1 LSASAWTLIPMPD
14 SQTPSLPSA
23 PAAEPLPV
31 LRWSR
36 LRTALT
42 VAAAVL
48 LTALI
53 LYALQRLTVQIR
65 YADLLAAIRD
75 TSRLNIALAI
85 AATIASFVALTGYDF
100 SSLRYV
106 DAHVKPRVVMLTSF
120 ISYALGN
127 TVGLGV
133 LTGGAVRMRLY
144 SAAGVETPKVGRAIA
159 FNALAFGIG
168 ISTLGAFGLLWGA
181 RQMGGLTH
189 LSTNLLRTI
198 AVLILMGVA
207 AFVTLCAARR
217 ELPLGRRVTLRLPSA
232 GLALQQLGISVVELV
247 CSAAALWF
255 LLPHDGINFP
265 AFVAFYAIAI
275 TLGIISHVP
284 GGLGVFEATLLLA
297 YSGRMPTEQL
307 AGALILYR
315 GIYYL
320 LPLLVAVAMLAL
332 FELRVGVAAPVTRAA
347 ARLSPAFLAAFTLIV
362 GVMLLVSGA
371 TPATDEAAELLA
383 LKVPLPLV
391 EASHFIGSMAGIA
404 FLFIARGLLHRLD
417 AAWWAALLLAGL
429 SLVLAL
435 PKGFAVG
442 EMVLLAFLGLTLVA
456 SRKEFDRRASLLT
469 QSFSIDWF
477 IAIGCVIAV
486 VVWVLFFAY
495 REVDYGNELWWQFA
509 INGSAPRSLRAV
521 SGIAALALFYA
532 SWQLMR
538 PVSGEVHPAGPEEL
552 QRAQAIVRKQP
563 RAEAVLA
570 LTGDKALL
578 FSASGNAFL
587 MYGKHARSWVAL
599 HDPVGPVKEW
609 PELIWRFIELA
620 AQHGGR
626 AAFYQVPP
634 ASLPVYLDAGL
645 RALKLGEYAA
655 VSLPDFTLKGSAR
668 ANLRHG
674 ASRGER
680 EGLVFE
686 WREGEA
692 IAEWLPQLRAVS
704 DAWLAAHETREK
716 SFSLGRFDERYLKAG
731 AIGAAKHGE
740 KIVAFVSVMITEQRV
755 DSVVDL
761 MRYLPD
767 APKGA
772 MDFLFARTLTQ
783 LQSLGYQSFGL
794 GMAPMS
800 GMIDHP
806 LASRW
811 HRFGRLLFAH
821 GGQFYNFQ
829 GLRAFKEKFAPDWE
843 PRYLVAPGGLAPL
856 LTLADIAALIGG
868 GLKGV
873 ISK

>member
-1 LSASAWTLIPMPD
+1 MAD
-14 SQTPSLPSA
+14 PSPPSA
-23 PAAEPLPV
+23 ASPTASEAARE

-36 LRTALT
+36 WRVALFVLGA
-42 VAAAVL
+42 VA

-53 LYALQRLTVQIR
+53 LFALQRLTAQIR
-65 YADLLAAIRD
+65 YPDLVAAIRS
-75 TSRLNIALAI
+75 TPRLDIVLAVLMTAASFIAL
-85 AATIASFVALTGYDF
+85 SGYDF

-106 DAHVKPRVVMLTSF
+106 GARVKPRVVLLTSF
-120 ISYALGN
+120 IAYALGN

-133 LTGGAVRMRLY
+133 LTGGAVRMRMY
-144 SAAGVETPKVGRAIA
+144 SAAGVAAPNVGRAIA

-168 ISTLGAFGLLWGA
+168 ISTLGALGLLWGA
-181 RQMGGLTH
+181 PQMGSVTALPA
-189 LSTNLLRTI
+189 NLLRTI
-198 AVLILMGVA
+198 AAALLMAVA
-207 AFVTLCAARR
+207 AFVAICSVRRTLR
-217 ELPLGRRVTLRLPSA
+217 LGRRLSVTLPRA
-232 GLALQQLGISVVELV
+232 GLVVQQLGISLVELLF
-247 CSAAALWF
+247 SAAALWF
-255 LLPHDGINFP
+255 LLPHEGLSLA
-265 AFVAFYAIAI
+265 AFVAFYAIAV

-297 YSGRMPTEQL
+297 YAGRIPAEQL

-332 FELRVGVAAPVTRAA
+332 FELRVGMAAPVTRAA
-347 ARLSPAFLAAFTLIV
+347 ARLSPALLAAFTLVV
-362 GVMLLVSGA
+362 GVMLLLSGA

-417 AAWWAALLLAGL
+417 AAWWAALLLAVL

-442 EMVLLAFLGLTLVA
+442 EMALLGFLGLTLLA
-456 SRKEFDRRASLLT
+456 SRKEFDRRASLLA
-469 QSFSIDWF
+469 QSFSLDWL
-477 IAIGCVIAV
+477 IAVGCVIAV
-486 VVWVLFFAY
+486 IVWVLFFAY
-495 REVDYGNELWWQFA
+495 RDVDYGNEMWWQFA
-509 INGSAPRSLRAV
+509 FDGNAPRSLRAIT
-521 SGIAALALFYA
+521 GIAALALVYA

-538 PVSGEVHPAGPEEL
+538 PVSGDVQPADAEAL
-552 QRAQAIVRKQP
+552 QRAQAIIRQQP
-563 RAEAVLA
+563 RAEAMLA
-570 LTGDKALL
+570 LTGDKSLL
-578 FSASGNAFL
+578 FSASGKAFL

-620 AQHGGR
+620 AAHGGR
-626 AAFYQVPP
+626 AAFYQVRP
-634 ASLPVYLDAGL
+634 ASLPLYLDAGL
-645 RALKLGEYAA
+645 RAFKLGEYAS
-655 VSLPDFTLKGSAR
+655 VSLPEFTLKGSAR

-674 ASRGER
+674 ATRGER
-680 EGLVFE
+680 EGLTFE
-686 WREGEA
+686 WREGDA
-692 IAEWLPQLRAVS
+692 IAEWLPQLRVVS
-704 DAWLAAHETREK
+704 DAWMAAHETREK
-716 SFSLGRFDERYLKAG
+716 SFSLGRFDERYLRAG
-731 AIGAAKHGE
+731 AVGVALHEGR
-740 KIVAFVSVMITEQRV
+740 IVAFVSVMITDQRV

-783 LQSLGYQSFGL
+783 LQALGYQSFGL

>member
-1 LSASAWTLIPMPD
+1 MSA
-14 SQTPSLPSA
+14 A
-23 PAAEPLPV
+23 PEPE

-36 LRTALT
+36 LRTVLT
-42 VAAAVL
+42 VIGAVA

-53 LYALQRLTVQIR
+53 LYALQRLTAQIR
-65 YADLLAAIRD
+65 YVDLVTAIRG
-75 TSRLNIALAI
+75 TSQLNVALAVL
-85 AATIASFVALTGYDF
+85 ATAASFVALTGYDF

-106 DAHVKPRVVMLTSF
+106 GARVKPRVVMLTSF
-120 ISYALGN
+120 IAYALGN
-127 TVGLGV
+127 TVGAGV
-133 LTGGAVRMRLY
+133 LTGGAVRMRMY
-144 SAAGVETPKVGRAIA
+144 SAAGIEAPKVGRAIA

-168 ISTLGAFGLLWGA
+168 ISTLGALGLLWGA
-181 RQMGGLTH
+181 RQMGGVTH
-189 LSTNLLRTI
+189 LSANLLRTI

-207 AFVTLCAARR
+207 AFITLCAARR
-217 ELPLGRRVTLRLPSA
+217 ELPLGPRATLRLPQP
-232 GLALQQLGISVVELV
+232 GLALQQLGLSVVELV
-247 CSAAALWF
+247 FSAAALWF
-255 LLPHDGINFP
+255 LLPHGGISF
-265 AFVAFYAIAI
+265 ATFVAFYAIAI

-297 YSGRMPTEQL
+297 YAGRVPTEQL
-307 AGALILYR
+307 AGALVLYR

-320 LPLLVAVAMLAL
+320 LPLLVAVAMLAI

-347 ARLSPAFLAAFTLIV
+347 ARLSPALLAAFTLIV
-362 GVMLLVSGA
+362 GIMLLVSGV

-417 AAWWAALLLAGL
+417 AAWWAAVFLAAL
-429 SLVLAL
+429 SFVLAL
-435 PKGFAVG
+435 PKGIAVG
-442 EMVLLAFLGLTLVA
+442 EMILLAFLGLALVA
-456 SRKEFDRRASLLT
+456 SRKEFYRRTSLVT

-477 IAIGCVIAV
+477 VAIGCVIAV

-495 REVDYGNELWWQFA
+495 RDVAYGNQLWWQFA
-509 INGSAPRSLRAV
+509 FDGNAPRSLRAIT
-521 SGIAALALFYA
+521 GIAALALIYA

-538 PVSGEVHPAGPEEL
+538 PVSGEVKPASAEEL
-552 QRAQAIVRKQP
+552 QWAQAIVRKQP
-563 RAEAVLA
+563 RAEGLLA
-570 LTGDKALL
+570 LTGDKSLL

-587 MYGKHARSWVAL
+587 MYGKNARSWVAL
-599 HDPVGPVKEW
+599 HDPIGPLKEW
-609 PELIWRFIELA
+609 PDLIWRFIELA
-620 AQHGGR
+620 SAHGGR

-634 ASLPVYLDAGL
+634 ASLPLYLDAGL
-645 RALKLGEYAA
+645 RALKLGEYAS

-680 EGLVFE
+680 EGLTFE

-692 IAEWLPQLRAVS
+692 IAEWLPPLRKVS
-704 DAWLAAHETREK
+704 DAWMAAHETREK
-716 SFSLGRFDERYLKAG
+716 SFSLGRFDARYLQAG
-731 AIGAAKHGE
+731 AVGVAKHGDR
-740 KIVAFVSVMITEQRV
+740 IVAFISVMITEQRI
-755 DSVVDL
+755 DSIVDL

-772 MDFLFARTLTQ
+772 MDFLFAKALAQ

-829 GLRAFKEKFAPDWE
+829 GLRAFKEKFAPNWE

-868 GLKGV
+868 GIKGV
-873 ISK
+873 IGK